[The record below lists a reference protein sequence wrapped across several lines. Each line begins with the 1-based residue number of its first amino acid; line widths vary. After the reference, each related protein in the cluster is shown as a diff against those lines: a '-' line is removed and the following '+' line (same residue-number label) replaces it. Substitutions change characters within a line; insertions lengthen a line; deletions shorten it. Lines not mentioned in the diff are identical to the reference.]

1 MFIYLLNFSKHLML
15 LRVTV
20 MKDVAF
26 VNKIREIL
34 SFPDVCA
41 PKV

>member
-1 MFIYLLNFSKHLML
+1 MFIYLLSFSKHLML

-20 MKDVAF
+20 MDVAF

-41 PKV
+41 HKV